1 MFMNLHEYSYIG
13 LFILRTAVALSFL
26 VHGLQKRAMWKMK
39 ASEEMSAPMLGI
51 MRLLSIV
58 EPLGAL
64 ALIAGFLTQIVTA
77 GFALIMIGAIFFK
90 AVQMKKKYSEAG
102 GWEID
107 VLLLASSILLL
118 FIGAGPFSVDFIM
131 FSV

>member
-1 MFMNLHEYSYIG
+1 MLMNLHEYSYIG
-13 LFILRTAVALSFL
+13 LFILRVAVASSFL

-39 ASEEMSAPMLGI
+39 ASEEMPTPMLGI

-77 GFALIMIGAIFFK
+77 GFAVIMLGAIFFK

-102 GWEID
+102 GWEVD
-107 VLLLASSILLL
+107 VLLLAASILLL
-118 FIGAGPFSVDFIM
+118 FIGAGPLSVDFM
-131 FSV
+131 ML